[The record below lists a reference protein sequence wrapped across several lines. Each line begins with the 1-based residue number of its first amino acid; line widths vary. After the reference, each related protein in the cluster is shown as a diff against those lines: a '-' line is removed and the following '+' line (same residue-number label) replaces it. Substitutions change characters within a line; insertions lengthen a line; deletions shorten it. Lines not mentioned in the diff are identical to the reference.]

1 MNAEFL
7 SFEMRVQLAIGEAL
21 RKDLGAKL
29 QEVIMLSDYSTM
41 RCTFSGSDSQH
52 SLTVS
57 VDTEGNTKGP
67 VTLTWP
73 FTNSKEGLL
82 FPVGMDYNT
91 ARNLF
96 DDVYPRMA
104 WSHVVLRNPD
114 TQPTVNPE
122 FVFAVGSGYVVVDT
136 VTEQVYMVNR

>member
-1 MNAEFL
+1 MNPEFL

-21 RKDLGAKL
+21 RKDLGAQL

-41 RCTFSGSDSQH
+41 RCTFSGSDPQH
-52 SLTVS
+52 SLSVS

-73 FTNSKEGLL
+73 WNKSEGML

-91 ARNLF
+91 ARLLF
-96 DDVYPRMA
+96 DDFLPRVA
-104 WSHVVLRNPD
+104 WSHVVLRRPFGG
-114 TQPTVNPE
+114 PTDSPE
-122 FVFAVGSGYVVVDT
+122 FTFSTGEGLITVDT
-136 VTEQVYMVNR
+136 ATERVYSKT

>member
-1 MNAEFL
+1 MNTEFL

-41 RCTFSGSDSQH
+41 RCTFSSSDPQH

-67 VTLTWP
+67 VTMTWP
-73 FTNSKEGLL
+73 WNDSEGLL
-82 FPVGMDYNT
+82 FPIGMDYND
-91 ARNLF
+91 ARLLF
-96 DDVYPRMA
+96 DDYLPRVA
-104 WSHVVLRNPD
+104 WSHVVLRRPFGG
-114 TQPTVNPE
+114 PTDNPE
-122 FVFAVGSGYVVVDT
+122 FLFATGKGLVRVDT
-136 VTEQVYMVNR
+136 VTGKVYKQ